1 MSDLQKIKKAKFNIG
16 DIVIHKNQ
24 RYRAVIIDID
34 PVFQASKIYNPLV
47 NKYRFATDNLWYRLL
62 VNNSCQETYV
72 KESVLKI
79 DSSKSV
85 VNNPDIKNHLE
96 FENGEYSKKSKHH

>member
-1 MSDLQKIKKAKFNIG
+1 MDDLTKIKKAKYNIG

-34 PVFQASKIYNPLV
+34 PVFQASKVYNPLV

-72 KESVLKI
+72 KESLLKI
-79 DSSKSV
+79 DLSNSV
-85 VNNPDIKNHLE
+85 VNNPDIKNHLQ
-96 FENGEYSKKSKHH
+96 FENGEYIKLLKHH

>member
-1 MSDLQKIKKAKFNIG
+1 MNKIKRSKFNIG

-24 RYRAVIIDID
+24 RYRAVVIDID

-47 NKYRFATDNLWYRLL
+47 HKYRFATDNLWYRLL

-72 KESVLKI
+72 KESLLKI
-79 DSSKSV
+79 DASKSM
-85 VNNPDIKNHLE
+85 VNNPDVKNHLQ
-96 FENGEYSKKSKHH
+96 FENGAYIKISKHH